1 MASQRPHITG
11 FGKDWLL
18 QFFVYIKIIIL
29 SLSTFIKQRR
39 QLLLIKAGKQRIK
52 VHALQSLNLHSQKL
66 LIPSCIHRHAVVGD
80 DVGFLLSFG
89 EVVSKY
95 AGYFPDAFL
104 LRRQNSAVAC
114 DHAIVT
120 VDDDGIDKSEFP
132 E

>member
-1 MASQRPHITG
+1 
-11 FGKDWLL
+11 
-18 QFFVYIKIIIL
+18 YIKIIIFG
-29 SLSTFIKQRR
+29 LSTIIKQRR
-39 QLLLIKAGKQRIK
+39 QFLLIKAGEQGIK
-52 VHALQSLNLHSQKL
+52 VHTLQSLNLHPQKL
-66 LIPSCIHRHAVVGD
+66 LIPSGIHRHAVVCD

-95 AGYFPDAFL
+95 AGYFLDTFL

-132 E
+132 